1 MDEIADLAD
10 RAEARRRRGER
21 WEFEF
26 AIEFAAL
33 STAEREEFMALM
45 NERIAR
51 GREVLEAVAE
61 DVRILKLLL
70 AYREGAITALE
81 FVHRVRGAV

>member
-21 WEFEF
+21 WEF
-26 AIEFAAL
+26 EFAAL